1 MLSVAR
7 SVGLSFDSDYL
18 VPHPDM
24 VHPRTRG
31 PLGAM
36 VTGMTGIVADSFR
49 QRKVVITPR
58 RPECTT
64 YPRAV
69 DPPRALLRATTTNLE
84 VPAWRAGESS
94 GRRADYGT

>member
-7 SVGLSFDSDYL
+7 SIGLCSVGAYL

-36 VTGMTGIVADSFR
+36 VTGMTGIVAFSFR

-58 RPECTT
+58 RLDCTSYAPGRWT
-64 YPRAV
+64 QRKPCIEQL
-69 DPPRALLRATTTNLE
+69 PQS
-84 VPAWRAGESS
+84 WRYRPG
-94 GRRADYGT
+94 GRKNPLPSD